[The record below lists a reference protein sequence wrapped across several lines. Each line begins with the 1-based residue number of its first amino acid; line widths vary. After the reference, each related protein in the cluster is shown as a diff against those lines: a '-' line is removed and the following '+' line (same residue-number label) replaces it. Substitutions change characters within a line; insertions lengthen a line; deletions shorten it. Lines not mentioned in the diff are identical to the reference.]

1 LKSKLSSDPGYFAKS
16 LPERHYE
23 LCRKFPLPT
32 IRADLPLI
40 VLPLRVHLVKSP
52 ILGCSDSLTANSIQ
66 TIVRTMN
73 ETYWEPQANIRFGV
87 DVGMDFDLVEECV
100 CPLDTA
106 VQEDLRF
113 FLDHKLR
120 RGPNGKMMHKA
131 ERKSRLLGVL
141 LSSMDYKKK
150 NTNNK
155 ANNNSNKHPN
165 SNNHNYNRSYD
176 VWFLDTTGHQS
187 QGICID
193 RKWRTILMGE
203 RSTKGY
209 PKATKRPHDC
219 LSKTMAHELGHAL
232 GLDHP
237 QGQTF
242 MDGTPLTREREH
254 EHPNLMSGGSD
265 RNGGGGY
272 FLEDWQVS
280 VARESAGE
288 FLRSINKV
296 FKK

>member
-1 LKSKLSSDPGYFAKS
+1 M
-16 LPERHYE
+16 
-23 LCRKFPLPT
+23 
-32 IRADLPLI
+32 RANLPLI

-52 ILGCSDSLTANSIQ
+52 ILGCSDSLTANSVQ
-66 TIVRTMN
+66 TMVRTMN

-87 DVGMDFDLVEECV
+87 DIDVGVGVGVDAGVGVGVDFDLAEECV

-131 ERKSRLLGVL
+131 ERKTQLLDVL

-150 NTNNK
+150 KYNNNSNNK
-155 ANNNSNKHPN
+155 AN
-165 SNNHNYNRSYD
+165 NYNRSYD

-193 RKWRTILMGE
+193 RKRRTILMGE

-209 PKATKRPHDC
+209 PRATKRPHDC

-237 QGQTF
+237 KGQTF
-242 MDGTPLTREREH
+242 VDGTPLTREREH
-254 EHPNLMSGGSD
+254 DHPNLMSGGSD
-265 RNGGGGY
+265 RKGGGGY

-280 VARESAGE
+280 VARESAAK
-288 FLRSINKV
+288 FLRSIHKVSKNK
-296 FKK
+296 